1 MANETSFYRDEKPLV
16 VALSRDSTILD
27 LRKEIEK
34 ITGLST
40 EQYFLDSLH
49 SIRGLA
55 DSAVVFG
62 QGADRLNERLP
73 TFFLRYNPA
82 EEKRV
87 GMWIYVK
94 TLTGKVLDINCELSD
109 TIDNV
114 KCMIQDKEGI
124 PPDQQRLIFAGVG
137 KQLENGMANLQKLLY
152 SSFLTLPDRTLSDYN
167 VQKVSTI
174 TSWSKSTVLLRNGLL
189 GIDSPLG
196 SSPSR
201 RWQFGES
208 QVPGSDGSGL
218 STGK

>member
-1 MANETSFYRDEKPLV
+1 MVNETSFYRDEKPLV

-40 EQYFLDSLH
+40 EQYFLGSLH

-62 QGADRLNERLP
+62 QGADRFNERLP

-82 EEKRV
+82 KDKRV
-87 GMWIYVK
+87 GMWIFVR

-114 KCMIQDKEGI
+114 KSMIQGKEGI
-124 PPDQQRLIFAGVG
+124 PPDQQRLILAEVG
-137 KQLENGMANLQKLLY
+137 KELKNGMANLQKLLY
-152 SSFLTLPDRTLSDYN
+152 SSFLTLPDHTLSDYN

-201 RWQFGES
+201 RWLFGES